1 MRVCFFPSSVLFNYL
16 LNLYNINKLEFDC
29 MQVEFALVNNRYKS
43 YEINSNYKIRE
54 IAGETI
60 VVNQG
65 TANVNM
71 TRIISLNASA
81 RLLYETL
88 AEREFTAEDAA
99 KVLVDAYGIGQEQAL
114 QDAKVWV
121 ESLQKCGIIE

>member
-1 MRVCFFPSSVLFNYL
+1 M
-16 LNLYNINKLEFDC
+16 K
-29 MQVEFALVNNRYKS
+29 
-43 YEINSNYKIRE
+43 INSNYKIRE

-71 TRIISLNASA
+71 TRIISLNTSA

-88 AEREFTAEDAA
+88 AEREFSIADAA
-99 KVLVDAYGIGQEQAL
+99 KVLVDTYGIGEEQAL
-114 QDAKVWV
+114 NDAKVWV
-121 ESLQKCGIIE
+121 ESLQKCGIIG

>member
-1 MRVCFFPSSVLFNYL
+1 MQ
-16 LNLYNINKLEFDC
+16 INP
-29 MQVEFALVNNRYKS
+29 
-43 YEINSNYKIRE
+43 NYKLRE

-65 TANVNM
+65 TAEVNM

-88 AEREFTAEDAA
+88 ANKEFTLEDAA
-99 KVLVDAYGIGQEQAL
+99 RILSESYGISTEVARK
-114 QDAKVWV
+114 DAQVWV
-121 ESLQKCGIIE
+121 EALQKCGIIE

>member
-1 MRVCFFPSSVLFNYL
+1 MR
-16 LNLYNINKLEFDC
+16 
-29 MQVEFALVNNRYKS
+29 
-43 YEINSNYKIRE
+43 INSNYKIRE

-71 TRIISLNASA
+71 TRIISLNTSA

-88 AEREFTAEDAA
+88 SEREFTTEDAA
-99 KVLVDAYGIGQEQAL
+99 KVLVDTYGINQDQAL

-121 ESLQKCGIIE
+121 KSLQECGIIG